1 MAMQISRRGDVIAIE
16 GEMTIYFGAE
26 MKPQLLA
33 ALHADTHDVVLDLA
47 RVTELDT
54 CGLQMLLMVCAAAAA
69 DKRVFSVHAPSA
81 AVADVLR
88 LCGLNEWFGNQT
100 TEAA

>member
-1 MAMQISRRGDVIAIE
+1 MTIQITRRDDVIAIE
-16 GEMTIYFGAE
+16 GEMTIYFGTE
-26 MKPQLLA
+26 MKQQLLA
-33 ALHADTHDVVLDLA
+33 ALHADTRDVVLDLA

-54 CGLQMLLMVCAAAAA
+54 CGLQMLLMVRVVAAAAE
-69 DKRVFSVHAPSA
+69 RVFTVHAPSA